1 MSASVS
7 VHVSGQPGHRLPC
20 RYQKLETGSR
30 LSLHGV
36 WRVATLPE
44 IDLALR
50 TQLPADGVA
59 LPVVIDGC
67 DLDAIDTAGALLL
80 RLSLGGTALAPDRID
95 WSGLRPVHRSI
106 VELVCAHLA
115 PAGAASVPDESA
127 AAARAAEGTDGTS
140 RPGAAQA
147 RADAGPPF
155 LEPVAFGH
163 RIPLFPARSV
173 GRSIVEGW
181 CFVTDTIS
189 WFGRILVALGQVVRQ
204 PGRLRWRELFAQL
217 GQVCVSAVPVVA
229 LVAFLIGLVIAY
241 LLGLQATQYG
251 ANIFVID
258 GVALGLAREFSPL
271 IVAVILAGRSG
282 SAFAAQLG
290 TMRLTEEI
298 DAIRMLGLPVEQV
311 LLVPRVI
318 ALVLALPL
326 LVFVAD
332 AVGMLGAMVI
342 ADHMLGIGPTQ
353 FMERLQIALD
363 PKQLLIGLA
372 KAPVFA
378 LAIAVVGCR
387 MGMTV
392 PRDAR
397 SIGRHTTSTVV
408 QSIVSVIVLDALFAV
423 LLQELGW

>member
-1 MSASVS
+1 MPESLTREP
-7 VHVSGQPGHRLPC
+7 QC
-20 RYQKLETGSR
+20 RYEPLATGSR
-30 LSLHGV
+30 LFLQGA
-36 WRVATLPE
+36 WQVATLSAV
-44 IDLALR
+44 DRTLR
-50 TQLPADGVA
+50 AHLPAEGVA
-59 LPVVIDGC
+59 LPVAVDGS
-67 DLDAIDTAGALLL
+67 DLDVLDTAGALLL
-80 RLSLGGTALAPDRID
+80 RLSLSKEGLAPGQVD
-95 WSGLRPVHRSI
+95 WSRLRPTHQSI
-106 VELVCAHLA
+106 VDLVCAHLQPA
-115 PAGAASVPDESA
+115 TAASRVFGHKASADPAGRSDDPL
-127 AAARAAEGTDGTS
+127 
-140 RPGAAQA
+140 
-147 RADAGPPF
+147 RADVSPVAGEAVGAPF

-163 RIPLFPARSV
+163 RVPDFPARTI
-173 GRSIVEGW
+173 GRKIVDAW
-181 CFVTDTIS
+181 DFVTDTMA
-189 WFGRILVALGQVVRQ
+189 WFGRILAALAQVVRQ
-204 PGRLRWRELFAQL
+204 PGRLRPRELFAQL

-229 LVAFLIGLVIAY
+229 LVSFLIGLVIAY

-332 AVGMLGAMVI
+332 VVGVLGAMVI
-342 ADHMLGIGPTQ
+342 ADHMLGIGPAQ
-353 FMERLQIALD
+353 FMERLQVALN
-363 PKQLLIGLA
+363 PRHLLIGLA

-423 LLQELGW
+423 LLQALGW